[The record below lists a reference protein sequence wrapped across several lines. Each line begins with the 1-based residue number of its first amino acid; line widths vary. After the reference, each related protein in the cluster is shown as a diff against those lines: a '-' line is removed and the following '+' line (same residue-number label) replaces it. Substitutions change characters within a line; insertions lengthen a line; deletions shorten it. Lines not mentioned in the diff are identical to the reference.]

1 MECSGRHYG
10 QKGSIGRR
18 RTASSPRTDARL
30 CRGCLQN
37 ESFGQIHYLWNR
49 QQARRKQSGQK
60 RFHDECRDQLG
71 YQSKLERW
79 SILHSGSQKQ
89 PGEPIR
95 LTFGKVQLLIRQI
108 TVTQGWNQQWF
119 HPFSFLHPSP
129 YSQPYWVRQTA
140 WYPHQIK
147 CTPPIDNL
155 SPFFI
160 NIYRETSA
168 RRGYFP
174 KCSKIVFPKK

>member
-89 PGEPIR
+89 TGEPIR

-108 TVTQGWNQQWF
+108 TVTQGWDQQWF
-119 HPFSFLHPSP
+119 HPFSFYTNTESPSI
-129 YSQPYWVRQTA
+129 QGTA
-140 WYPHQIK
+140 NGKAPPSNQIHSPNN
-147 CTPPIDNL
+147 CL

-160 NIYRETSA
+160 NIYRETST
-168 RRGYFP
+168 
-174 KCSKIVFPKK
+174 